1 LKKKRENIMSGHNK
15 WSSIKHKKGK
25 EDAKRG
31 KIFTKLI
38 RELSIAA
45 RLGGADTESNPR
57 LRSAIAAARSANM
70 PKDNISRAIKKG
82 AGGEEGVDLEE
93 ITFEG
98 YGPAGVAILIETMTD
113 NRNRTVAEVRHL
125 LDKYNGKMG
134 ESGCVAWMF
143 DTKGLVAINKESS
156 DEDTVMEIALDAGA
170 DDVSEEGDVFE
181 VLTSFDDFESVR
193 EAFEKKEVAY
203 EMAEITRI
211 PQTTVN
217 LEGKEAKRMLK
228 LLDMLEDQDDVQ
240 KIHTNF
246 DISEEEM
253 EKLSE

>member
-1 LKKKRENIMSGHNK
+1 MSGHNK

-45 RLGGADTESNPR
+45 RAGGADPESNPR
-57 LRSAIAAARSANM
+57 LRSAIAAAKSANM
-70 PKDNISRAIKKG
+70 PKDNIARAIKKG
-82 AGGEEGVDLEE
+82 AGGEEGTDLEE
-93 ITFEG
+93 IRFEG

-125 LDKYNGKMG
+125 LDKYNGKLG
-134 ESGCVAWMF
+134 ESGCVTWMF
-143 DTKGLVAINKESS
+143 DKKGIVAINKEAS
-156 DEDTVMEIALDAGA
+156 DEDAVMEIALDAGA
-170 DDVSEEGDVFE
+170 DDVSDEGDVFE
-181 VLTSFDDFESVR
+181 VLTSSEDFENVR
-193 EAFEKKEVAY
+193 EAFEKKEIAY
-203 EMAEITRI
+203 EMAELAMV

-217 LEGKEAKRMLK
+217 LAGKEAKRMLK

-240 KIHTNF
+240 KIYTNF